1 MKAIKNFRI
10 GLFLFLT
17 GLGFL
22 AVISSVFIQLSCNPE
37 LDDLIITLALIGIF
51 SMITTVGIIK
61 ILQSY
66 SESKVKNLDQKVI
79 QEMILELIQKFPAY
93 PDSAKL
99 KDSIKKYGFGDMIPS
114 TKPLKEILEKK
125 ENGE

>member
-22 AVISSVFIQLSCNPE
+22 AVVGSVFIQLNCNPE

-51 SMITTVGIIK
+51 SMITTVGIIR
-61 ILQSY
+61 ILQGF
-66 SESKVKNLDQKVI
+66 SEGKIKNLDQKVI
-79 QEMILELIQKFPAY
+79 QEMIHELIKKFPAY
-93 PDSAKL
+93 PDSEKL
-99 KDSIKKYGFGDMIPS
+99 KDSIRKYGFGDMIPS
-114 TKPLKEILEKK
+114 TKPLKETLEK
-125 ENGE
+125 EE